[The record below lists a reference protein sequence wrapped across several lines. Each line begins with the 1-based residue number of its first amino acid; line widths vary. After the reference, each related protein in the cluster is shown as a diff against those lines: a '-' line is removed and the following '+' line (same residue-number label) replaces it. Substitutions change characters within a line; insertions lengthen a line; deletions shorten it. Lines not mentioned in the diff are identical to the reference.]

1 MYPGQALTVCCNM
14 FNIMFILDLSR
25 KLALYGEY
33 HHDAHR
39 PLLPTIVE
47 TEDGVKM
54 ARVLHYLV
62 ENYGRL
68 LMIRFICGVS
78 GSLSC

>member
-1 MYPGQALTVCCNM
+1 MYPGQAPTVCCNI
-14 FNIMFILDLSR
+14 NIMFILDLSR

-54 ARVLHYLV
+54 ARVFYYLV

-68 LMIRFICGVS
+68 LMIRFICGVGES
-78 GSLSC
+78 